1 CAIKAIEIIVNNL
14 KDVVDDGQNREAR
27 DAMQYGEYLAGMAF
41 SNASL
46 GYVHSM
52 AHQLGGVYNLSHGL
66 CNAILLGE
74 VSRFNAKK
82 VPDRFVE
89 IARAMGIDVSTMTQE
104 QAINSAIEA
113 IEMLSQ
119 KVGTNQ
125 RLADLGVTED
135 KLAFMAQNALNDAC
149 SLTNPRQASL
159 SEIIELYKA
168 RM

>member
-1 CAIKAIEIIVNNL
+1 
-14 KDVVDDGQNREAR
+14 REAR

-52 AHQLGGVYNLSHGL
+52 AHQLGGVYDLSHGL
-66 CNAILLGE
+66 CNAILLAE
-74 VSRFNAKK
+74 VSRFNAKQ
-82 VPDRFVE
+82 VPERFVD
-89 IARAMGIDVSTMTQE
+89 IAKAMGIDTAAMTQE
-104 QAINSAIEA
+104 QAVNAALEA
-113 IEMLSQ
+113 IDALSE
-119 KVGTNQ
+119 KVGTKQ

-149 SLTNPRQASL
+149 SLTNPRTASL
-159 SEIIELYKA
+159 EEIVNIFKA

>member
-1 CAIKAIEIIVNNL
+1 
-14 KDVVDDGQNREAR
+14 
-27 DAMQYGEYLAGMAF
+27 
-41 SNASL
+41 
-46 GYVHSM
+46 
-52 AHQLGGVYNLSHGL
+52 
-66 CNAILLGE
+66 
-74 VSRFNAKK
+74 
-82 VPDRFVE
+82 
-89 IARAMGIDVSTMTQE
+89 MTQE

-125 RLADLGVTED
+125 RTADLGVTED